1 MSALSKHLRWF
12 GLWVLVACLLVQMPA
27 RTIGLILPDNLQLE
41 GFSGSLWQGQAARSR
56 VVIGDKAFH
65 LGHLSW
71 RLSPHTLLFLSPS
84 FDFHTRWGAQ
94 TVDLQLQLT
103 PSAVRLSNVDTKLDV
118 RFIRQLMPL
127 YTGGVLLVDLDY
139 LEVATDRAPKI
150 AGVILWEQAV
160 WTARGRDVGLGNY
173 QIAFASPLEADVETA
188 VGEVTTASG
197 ALIAEGRVSFSRSEY
212 DVNVALSGPA
222 LDNQALRDALQLMAV
237 PSDGGLRIAISGEL

>member
-27 RTIGLILPDNLQLE
+27 RTIGLILPDSLQLE

-56 VVIGDKAFH
+56 GVIGDKAFP

-84 FDFHTRWGAQ
+84 FDLHTRWGAQ

-127 YTGGVLLVDLDY
+127 YTGGVLLLDLDY
-139 LEVATDRAPKI
+139 L
-150 AGVILWEQAV
+150 
-160 WTARGRDVGLGNY
+160 
-173 QIAFASPLEADVETA
+173 
-188 VGEVTTASG
+188 
-197 ALIAEGRVSFSRSEY
+197 
-212 DVNVALSGPA
+212 
-222 LDNQALRDALQLMAV
+222 
-237 PSDGGLRIAISGEL
+237 